1 MPTKAVKKETKKV
14 TDKVAAEVEPQT
26 DVDNEFIE
34 VVDSIVDDASVE
46 YHSPHMAVIDNTPKK
61 PRDILDEID
70 FSQYDGSNALDDDY
84 YIKTMPDGAMFIDDT
99 TCIMRDG
106 TPVDDGIYYD
116 ENDGR
121 YKLNSVNYRRLRRRA
136 VSYSFDGTHSGR
148 HYGINGN

>member
-14 TDKVAAEVEPQT
+14 VDDAVAEVETQT
-26 DVDNEFIE
+26 EDSSEFID
-34 VVDSIVDDASVE
+34 VVDSIVDDASVD
-46 YHSPHMAVIDNTPKK
+46 YHSSHMAVVDDSPKK

-70 FSQYDGSNALDDDY
+70 FSQYDGSNAPDDDY

-106 TPVDDGIYYD
+106 TPVEDGIYYD

-136 VSYSFDGTHSGR
+136 VSYSFDGKPSAR
-148 HYGINGN
+148 HYGIE

>member
-14 TDKVAAEVEPQT
+14 VDEAIAEVETQT
-26 DVDNEFIE
+26 EDSSEFID
-34 VVDSIVDDASVE
+34 VVDSIVDDASVD
-46 YHSPHMAVIDNTPKK
+46 YHSAHMAIVDSAPQK

-70 FSQYDGSNALDDDY
+70 FSQYDGSNAPDDDY

-106 TPVDDGIYYD
+106 TPVEDGIYYD

-136 VSYSFDGTHSGR
+136 VSYSFDGKPSAR
-148 HYGINGN
+148 HYGIE

>member
-14 TDKVAAEVEPQT
+14 VDEAVAEVETQT
-26 DVDNEFIE
+26 EDSSEFID

-46 YHSPHMAVIDNTPKK
+46 YHSSHMAVVDDSPKK

-70 FSQYDGSNALDDDY
+70 FSQYDGSNAPDDDY

-106 TPVDDGIYYD
+106 TPVEDGIYYD

-121 YKLNSVNYRRLRRRA
+121 YKLNSVNYRRLRRRT
-136 VSYSFDGTHSGR
+136 VSYSFDGKPSAR
-148 HYGINGN
+148 HYGIE

>member
-14 TDKVAAEVEPQT
+14 VDEAVAEVETQT
-26 DVDNEFIE
+26 EDSSELID
-34 VVDSIVDDASVE
+34 VVDSIVDDASVD
-46 YHSPHMAVIDNTPKK
+46 YHSSHMAVVDDSPKK

-70 FSQYDGSNALDDDY
+70 FSQYDGSNAPDDDY
-84 YIKTMPDGAMFIDDT
+84 YIKTMPEGAMFIDDT

-106 TPVDDGIYYD
+106 TPVEDGIYYD

-136 VSYSFDGTHSGR
+136 VSYSFDGKPSAR
-148 HYGINGN
+148 HYGIE

>member
-1 MPTKAVKKETKKV
+1 MPTKAVKKETKKIV
-14 TDKVAAEVEPQT
+14 DEAVAEVET
-26 DVDNEFIE
+26 EAEDSSEFID

-46 YHSPHMAVIDNTPKK
+46 YHSSHMAVVDDSPKK

-70 FSQYDGSNALDDDY
+70 FSQYDGSNAPDDDY
-84 YIKTMPDGAMFIDDT
+84 YIKTMPDGSMFIDDT

-106 TPVDDGIYYD
+106 TPVEDGIYYD

-136 VSYSFDGTHSGR
+136 VSYSFDGKPSAR
-148 HYGINGN
+148 HYGIE